1 MELHLQDKAALVT
14 GGGRG
19 IGKAIALA
27 LALEGVHVGIC
38 GRDRRAID
46 DACAEIGATGVK
58 TVGIVADLLDPAD
71 CTRAVDGVAEALGRL
86 DILVNNA
93 STNIDRH
100 SPDLELLTD
109 EQLLE
114 RVMTKGVGSV
124 RCSRAAL
131 KHLRKA
137 GGGSI
142 IMLGGTSARVVP
154 GPGGGF
160 AGGLGNS
167 FVGYFTKRLSAEVAK
182 DRITVNLIHP
192 GETRTDRYPARIEA
206 LASKLGVDYA
216 EAEKVKAASIP
227 IGRMVEPNDV
237 ASIAL
242 FLASPAASAVTGQ
255 VIAVDGGATPSV
267 VY

>member
-1 MELHLQDKAALVT
+1 MDLGLQDKVALIT

-27 LALEGVHVGIC
+27 LAGEGVHIGIC
-38 GRDRRAID
+38 GRDRTAID
-46 DACAEIGATGVK
+46 QTCDEISAAGVK
-58 TVGIVADLLDPAD
+58 SVGVVADLLNPAD
-71 CTRAVDGVAEALGRL
+71 CERTVEETVGALGRL

-93 STNIDRH
+93 STNVDAH
-100 SPDLELLTD
+100 SPDLEHLTD

-131 KHLRKA
+131 KHLRNA
-137 GGGSI
+137 GSGSI
-142 IMLGGTSARVVP
+142 ILLGGTSARVVP

-167 FVGYFTKRLSAEVAK
+167 FVGYFAKRLSAEVAK
-182 DRITVNLIHP
+182 DRITVNVIHP
-192 GETRTDRYPARIEA
+192 GETRTGRYPQRIQA
-206 LASKLGVDYA
+206 LAAKLGVDHA
-216 EAEKVKAASIP
+216 EAEKVKASSIP
-227 IGRMVEPNDV
+227 IGRMVDPIDV
-237 ASIAL
+237 ACVAL
-242 FLASPAASAVTGQ
+242 FLASPLSSAVTGQ
-255 VIAVDGGATPSV
+255 VIAVDGGATPTV